1 MGSYDPAPGAI
12 DDENQMG
19 IIIGKM
25 LEFPTV
31 YTFTAVGRT
40 ESIPGD
46 LYANQVKLA
55 LSSVLG
61 SDARMEL
68 QIVPRGEKFT
78 RISAKVTVDSAYVI
92 SSIYEELGALEAT
105 VMKF

>member
-1 MGSYDPAPGAI
+1 MGTYDPSPGAI

-19 IIIGKM
+19 SIIGKM

-40 ESIPGD
+40 ESIAGD
-46 LYANQVKLA
+46 LYANQVKSALA
-55 LSSVLG
+55 SVLG
-61 SDARMEL
+61 SDAKMEL
-68 QIVPRGEKFT
+68 RIVPRGEKFT
-78 RISAKVTVDSAYVI
+78 RISAKVTVDSASVI
-92 SSIYEELGALEAT
+92 SSIYEELGAIEAT